1 MTPDE
6 DGGETPCKVD
16 VEYEWLP
23 PKCTTCMTLGHTVKE
38 CAINKSQKPTK
49 RPITVYVPKTNVPP
63 TILPEK
69 EREKPKA
76 TEPKPTKSEVHVKRN
91 VSNNE
96 DRGKAI
102 ILYNAF
108 DTLHLI
114 DDADKTSRGPN
125 TCNPDGGLNKRD
137 HQLAL
142 KDLVSEYRLHFLG
155 ILETRVRLNNI
166 IHIQSFL
173 MPQWKWFADYDTVG
187 NRICLAWD
195 ENLID
200 VNILSMGEQFIHC
213 RVTNRADDE
222 PVFITVTYGASEYT
236 NIPWLVG
243 GDFNAVRDL
252 NEDGHDEFNTDIQE
266 GRLMPLPIQ
275 GEWFLIN
282 DRWLAKFPMSFYH
295 SLTPRISD
303 HSPLVIHGDTQQQ
316 HGGMFQFDNY
326 LALSSDFIPSM
337 QNIWQHKMVGV
348 PMFAVTRK
356 MKALKPIFRTLKR
369 NKGDLTLNVH
379 LAKGFLDEA
388 QNLVSSDRQNELYLC
403 WSTAQRAKMQWMKD
417 EDQCSKV
424 FFRKIAQRR
433 VTSRILQINDENGTT
448 HTKQREVALEF
459 LSYYQ
464 NLLGGTRRR
473 VSIDIRYLRLWARHI
488 ITDEE
493 AAHLLLPFSPD
504 DVKQAVFDIAE
515 DNAPGPDGFSSGF
528 FKAAWLVAAF
538 ILRRSIGDNIML
550 AQELFTGYNQLRLPP
565 RCAMKV
571 DIRKAYDT
579 VECDFLLAVCNY
591 LTFQQYSS
599 NGLRSV
605 LPRPHFRLDSM
616 ENLTGS
622 LLGRKDYDKE
632 ILYLP
637 TFLYLLWKCYIWDFY
652 NLLNKICSSPTT
664 RSVSLQDTS

>member
-1 MTPDE
+1 
-6 DGGETPCKVD
+6 
-16 VEYEWLP
+16 
-23 PKCTTCMTLGHTVKE
+23 MTLGNTVKE

-49 RPITVYVPKTNVPP
+49 PPIAVYVPKTNVPP
-63 TILPEK
+63 TIPPEK

-76 TEPKPTKSEVHVKRN
+76 AEPKPTKSEVYVKRN

-114 DDADKTSRGPN
+114 DDADETSRGPN

-155 ILETRVRLNNI
+155 ILETRIRLNNI

-187 NRICLAWD
+187 NRIWLAWD
-195 ENLID
+195 ENLIN
-200 VNILSMGEQFIHC
+200 VHILSMGEQFIHC

-222 PVFITVTYGASEYT
+222 PVFITVTYGALEVIAHLSLWTTLETLAQQYT
-236 NIPWLVG
+236 NIPWLVCAIS
-243 GDFNAVRDL
+243 GDIRMAM
-252 NEDGHDEFNTDIQE
+252 DEFSTDIQE
-266 GRLMPLPIQ
+266 ARLMPLPMQ
-275 GEWFLIN
+275 GEWYTWHNCSTSTRSLWKRLDRFLIN

-295 SLTPRISD
+295 SLTPRTSD

-316 HGGMFQFDNY
+316 HGG
-326 LALSSDFIPSM
+326 IM

-356 MKALKPIFRTLKR
+356 MKALKPIFRMLKR

-388 QNLVSSDRQNELYLC
+388 QNLHCCRIVYAKAAKLEQIMLQ
-403 WSTAQRAKMQWMKD
+403 QRAKMQWMKD
-417 EDQCSKV
+417 GDRCSKV

-448 HTKQREVALEF
+448 HTEQGEVALEF

-473 VSIDIRYLRLWARHI
+473 VPMDIRYLRLWERHI

-528 FKAAWLVAAF
+528 FKAAWLVVHTPMSVGDFRPISCCNVLYKIIAKQLVQQLSGVLDKIISPCQATF
-538 ILRRSIGDNIML
+538 ILGRSIGDDIML

-579 VECDFLLAVCNY
+579 VEWDFLLAVCNY
-591 LTFQQYSS
+591 STFQQYSS

-605 LPRPHFRLDSM
+605 LPRPHFRLD
-616 ENLTGS
+616 
-622 LLGRKDYDKE
+622 
-632 ILYLP
+632 
-637 TFLYLLWKCYIWDFY
+637 
-652 NLLNKICSSPTT
+652 
-664 RSVSLQDTS
+664 